1 MGCGQSATSKS
12 SIHDGLSARSNT
24 HGSRT
29 ENLSASKSSH
39 RTSGVVHTRRG
50 RGNSRRV
57 DSDAEANLSKSG
69 NDAAS
74 TQSLSGST
82 RSTRHDEIEVNDDL
96 RVSANR
102 NGGPLTPK
110 RTPEQA
116 RSRSVSPNHP
126 SVERHSAVQTPNSG
140 RFSSSLLNRRSRQP
154 RPKSPQLT
162 IKSAI
167 LIQKW
172 YRRCLA
178 RLEAR
183 RRATWNIFTALEYAG
198 EQDQLKLYNFFNEII
213 SAMVSQDDASG
224 RGSRFNQA
232 LAQYSSLPDDEEKDR
247 KLWEATNPEL
257 FKVERSYKGPFL
269 SLPLKKAHVDM
280 MIEHFKSNKI
290 LHPRFLLLVLHE
302 ARKLL
307 RTMPTVTHVS
317 TALSNQVTVCGDLHG
332 KFDDLC
338 IILYKNGFPSVD
350 NPYVFNGDFV
360 DRGGQSIEV
369 LTILLVLMVLNPTAV
384 VLNRGNHEDHI
395 MNLRYGF
402 VKELMTKYKDSATAI
417 VRLLEDIYS
426 WLPIATIVDSEI
438 FIAHGGISDKTDI
451 EFLKRIKRNKAS
463 AHKTPAIHGFF
474 QYLSVLRPPIIE
486 SKETGKKSVNVEE
499 WRQVLDV
506 LWSDPKQQNGCWPNA
521 FRGGGSYFGADV
533 TKKFLDKNGFKLLV
547 RSHECKYEGFE
558 YMHNNSCLTIFS
570 ASNYYETGSNRGAY
584 VKFIGPEK
592 QAHFV
597 QYMASKV
604 HKEDDRSAEVCILH
618 LIPPQLHVL
627 SCRLSVVEQS
637 AIRDLREKLV
647 SFNSALQSEFA
658 KFDTND
664 SGLISI
670 ASWCQIVEQ
679 ITGLNV
685 PWRALANRLVPM
697 TADGRYVHYKQ
708 NITFQVGAK
717 DEMGY
722 VGTARNQQGQSGVAE
737 TLYRHKSTL
746 ETLFRFMDKDNSGQV
761 SMREFIEACSV
772 LGRFTQINLS
782 PDYIEQI
789 AASIDF
795 NKDGFIDLNEFLEAF
810 RLVDQGA

>member
-1 MGCGQSATSKS
+1 MGCGQSTSKS
-12 SIHDGLSARSNT
+12 SIHDGLSARSNNFSNRHNSST
-24 HGSRT
+24 KPTSSSRT
-29 ENLSASKSSH
+29 NAVTHTRRS
-39 RTSGVVHTRRG
+39 RTSGRQVDNDNDANLTESTLSDRQKDNNRDAVHRVSSNQNSESLTRSHST
-50 RGNSRRV
+50 NSRYSGV
-57 DSDAEANLSKSG
+57 D
-69 NDAAS
+69 
-74 TQSLSGST
+74 
-82 RSTRHDEIEVNDDL
+82 
-96 RVSANR
+96 R
-102 NGGPLTPK
+102 NS
-110 RTPEQA
+110 E
-116 RSRSVSPNHP
+116 
-126 SVERHSAVQTPNSG
+126 VQTPSSG
-140 RFSSSLLNRRSRQP
+140 RFSSNLLSRRSRQARP
-154 RPKSPQLT
+154 RSPQLT

-213 SAMVSQDDASG
+213 SAMVIQDDPSG
-224 RGSRFNQA
+224 RGSRFSQA
-232 LAQYSSLPDDEEKDR
+232 LAQYSSPSDDEEKDR

-307 RTMPTVTHVS
+307 RTMPTVSHVS

-417 VRLLEDIYS
+417 IRLLEDIYS
-426 WLPIATIVDSEI
+426 WLPIATIVDTEI
-438 FIAHGGISDKTDI
+438 FIAHGGISDKTDV
-451 EFLKRIKRNKAS
+451 EFLKKIKRNK
-463 AHKTPAIHGFF
+463 
-474 QYLSVLRPPIIE
+474 YLSVLRPPIVE

-521 FRGGGSYFGADV
+521 FRGGGSYFGADI
-533 TKKFLDKNGFKLLV
+533 TKKFLEKNGFRLLV

-558 YMHNNSCLTIFS
+558 YMHNNCCLTIFS

-584 VKFIGPEK
+584 VKFLGPEK
-592 QAHFV
+592 QPHFI
-597 QYMASKV
+597 QYMASKI
-604 HKEDDRSAEVCILH
+604 HKKTTVR
-618 LIPPQLHVL
+618 Q
-627 SCRLSVVEQS
+627 RLSVVEQS

-647 SFNSALQSEFA
+647 SFNSALQTEFA
-658 KFDTND
+658 RLDTAATG
-664 SGLISI
+664 SISI
-670 ASWCQIVEQ
+670 ASWCDIVEQ
-679 ITGLNV
+679 VTGLNV
-685 PWRALANRLVPM
+685 PWRALANRLVSM
-697 TADGRYVHYKQ
+697 SADGRYVHYKQ
-708 NITFQVGAK
+708 NVTFQVGVK
-717 DEMGY
+717 DEISY
-722 VGTARNQQGQSGVAE
+722 TDNSARNQQGQGGVAE

-772 LGRFTQINLS
+772 LGRFTHINLS

-789 AASIDF
+789 AESIDF

-810 RLVDQGA
+810 RLVDQGS